1 MSLYIDMLPSDFKV
15 SNVFMTNDTNWSEC
29 VSLRESMYRSNNPS
43 ALRSQTRIINSFYQ
57 LLNDTAYEEISV
69 KQIISKSQIS
79 RKTFYRNFDSKED
92 VLISCIY
99 KILSAYIEEMHTQS
113 EVTLSWIIEQAFR
126 ILEHNKNF
134 FQLLQRDN
142 LLYLVLNVINREILD
157 EHFSLSDQKSDF
169 SRYIVYFNVGALFNV
184 LSLWLEKDD
193 AYSADDIL
201 RFLSDYMT
209 SGITKNLK
217 SPLVI

>member
-1 MSLYIDMLPSDFKV
+1 
-15 SNVFMTNDTNWSEC
+15 
-29 VSLRESMYRSNNPS
+29 MYRSNNPS

>member
-1 MSLYIDMLPSDFKV
+1 MLASDFKV

-92 VLISCIY
+92 VLISCIS

-201 RFLSDYMT
+201 RFLSDYMAG
-209 SGITKNLK
+209 GITKNLK
-217 SPLVI
+217 SPLVIQP